1 MTQQDYK
8 HPITPSPQL
17 VKQWC
22 HDRNQLTT
30 WTDFENVLAIRAAQW
45 GADAELTAC
54 CAWIGGEIGATDP
67 NDLYVARRPKLQSPK
82 ERAIEIWYDNHILD
96 RLIAVEKAVGL
107 FPSNPSLREQT
118 LCFLDSYELGKW
130 TPTEHDWAIIRRAL
144 GQLPDNN

>member
-22 HDRNQLTT
+22 HDRNQ

-67 NDLYVARRPKLQSPK
+67 NDLYAARRPKLQSLK
-82 ERAIEIWYDNHILD
+82 EQA
-96 RLIAVEKAVGL
+96 
-107 FPSNPSLREQT
+107 